1 MSVSSIALTQSEI
14 EQRSFIT
21 KVYWW
26 MSSALLITGLVA
38 LFTVSTPSLINAI
51 FGNNILFFGL
61 IIGEIGLVVYISRS
75 IGKMSAQTAT
85 FAFIGYSVLNGLTLS
100 VIFLIYTA
108 TSIASTFFITAGTFG
123 IMSIYGYFTKRDLTS
138 IGGLLTMALIGVII
152 AMVVNMFL
160 NSDSLSFIISII
172 GVLVFVGLTA
182 YDTQKIKKMSGTI
195 EDGTEMATKAAIM
208 GALALYLDFINLFLF
223 FLRLMGN
230 RR

>member
-38 LFTVSTPSLINAI
+38 LFTVSTPSLINVI

>member
-1 MSVSSIALTQSEI
+1 MSVNSIALSQIEI

-38 LFTVSTPSLINAI
+38 LYTASTPALINTI
-51 FGNNILFFGL
+51 ISNNILFFGL

-223 FLRLMGN
+223 FLRLVGN

>member
-38 LFTVSTPSLINAI
+38 LFTVSTPSLINVI

-85 FAFIGYSVLNGLTLS
+85 FTFIGYSVLNGLTLS

-172 GVLVFVGLTA
+172 GVLVLSVSPLM
-182 YDTQKIKKMSGTI
+182 IHKK
-195 EDGTEMATKAAIM
+195 
-208 GALALYLDFINLFLF
+208 
-223 FLRLMGN
+223 
-230 RR
+230 

>member
-1 MSVSSIALTQSEI
+1 MSVNSIALSQSEI

-38 LFTVSTPSLINAI
+38 LFTVSTPSLINVI

>member
-1 MSVSSIALTQSEI
+1 MSVNSIALSQSEI

-223 FLRLMGN
+223 FLRLVGN

>member
-1 MSVSSIALTQSEI
+1 
-14 EQRSFIT
+14 
-21 KVYWW
+21 
-26 MSSALLITGLVA
+26 
-38 LFTVSTPSLINAI
+38 
-51 FGNNILFFGL
+51 
-61 IIGEIGLVVYISRS
+61 
-75 IGKMSAQTAT
+75 
-85 FAFIGYSVLNGLTLS
+85 
-100 VIFLIYTA
+100 
-108 TSIASTFFITAGTFG
+108 
-123 IMSIYGYFTKRDLTS
+123 
-138 IGGLLTMALIGVII
+138 MALIGVII

>member
-1 MSVSSIALTQSEI
+1 MSVNSIALSQTEI
-14 EQRSFIT
+14 EQRSFIQ

-26 MSSALLITGLVA
+26 MSSALIITGLVA

-85 FAFIGYSVLNGLTLS
+85 FAFIGYSALNGLTLS

-138 IGGLLTMALIGVII
+138 IGGLLTMALIGIII

-182 YDTQKIKKMSGTI
+182 YDTQKIKKMSGSI

-223 FLRLMGN
+223 FLRLVGN